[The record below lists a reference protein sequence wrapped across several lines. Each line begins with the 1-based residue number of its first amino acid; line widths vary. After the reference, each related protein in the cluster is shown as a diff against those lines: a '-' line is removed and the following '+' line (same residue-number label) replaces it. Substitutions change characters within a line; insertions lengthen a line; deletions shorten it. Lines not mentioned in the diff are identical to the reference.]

1 MLFALAVPQT
11 TDTTSKCHAVATS
24 LKSLTWSQEP
34 VVVTVTRTTQ
44 AAKNISQAVRDQTQQ
59 RQGRQVART
68 AGGMQRPGLRP
79 PPSSNLAAATTTAA
93 TTGKK

>member
-1 MLFALAVPQT
+1 MSGIVTQAIITRADTDKFTSAHTHSHPILFALAVPQT

-44 AAKNISQAVRDQTQQ
+44 AAKNISQAVIK
-59 RQGRQVART
+59 
-68 AGGMQRPGLRP
+68 L
-79 PPSSNLAAATTTAA
+79 SN
-93 TTGKK
+93 GKDGK